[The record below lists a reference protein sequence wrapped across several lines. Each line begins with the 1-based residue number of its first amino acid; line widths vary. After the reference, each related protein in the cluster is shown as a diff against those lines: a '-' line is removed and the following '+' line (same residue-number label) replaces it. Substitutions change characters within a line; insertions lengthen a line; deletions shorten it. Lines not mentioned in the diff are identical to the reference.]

1 MGKKTK
7 SSEVFAMIFI
17 CSALNMSRRIL
28 KLGENTFKME
38 SRIDKSYK
46 YAKKN
51 YRKKRRNNLT
61 RCQMD
66 AIHTFNL
73 YVVFSVIFVFS
84 SQSIRETYT
93 VHKIDKFDFMVL
105 SGYVC
110 TFRAS
115 FRRSNCLLYMISN
128 RAANIQSSP

>member
-1 MGKKTK
+1 MPLFRFPIQFCVIGCENFLLQNGKKTK
-7 SSEVFAMIFI
+7 SSKVFAMIFI

-28 KLGENTFKME
+28 KLGENTFKMD

-61 RCQMD
+61 RCWMD

-73 YVVFSVIFVFS
+73 YVVFSVIFVCS
-84 SQSIRETYT
+84 S
-93 VHKIDKFDFMVL
+93 L
-105 SGYVC
+105 GYVYSNFV
-110 TFRAS
+110 FRMLGYIHGS
-115 FRRSNCLLYMISN
+115 QKR
-128 RAANIQSSP
+128 